1 MKSKVGP
8 ASTAPSASFEVGS
21 TSEPIARPA
30 QDIRAEFTVSAPPPE
45 LRPRPDANRPR
56 SLKER
61 IAGKMSERQTVFNFG
76 IPGTGRT
83 IDRPL
88 RSGVPVNGQPS
99 AETHSADLDPLVLEA
114 RQLKKLAEST
124 LASLKAAPTAV
135 WDRPAPPA
143 KRSVGSQLRSWL
155 KPASLRTI
163 VGKKPAKPEAASQ
176 QHNPAS
182 VAAMAATL
190 IERLDHERQGVDAA
204 LTALAQARAE
214 FEAIRH
220 ATRPTS
226 LAAALA
232 NPAQLRNNRQRL
244 EQAQVR
250 LQSAETHASLSLQR
264 LRDSVQGKEVMRVC
278 ALSERQDQTKQQA
291 DLSRQLLGDL
301 QAGLCAVDARIMDRQ
316 AATTQN
322 LEAKVEQTRTL
333 MSQERDRSIAE
344 RAVVQAETRLQ
355 TLRNQL
361 QVCNDPAQIA
371 DLEAAI
377 AQTQDMHARNLQT
390 HLQLAQ
396 LLVHVEAECAGLN
409 DEIGTLHRQRA
420 ADAGERVGINAAE
433 RQLHRTR
440 QQLIAEQ
447 SAAEERC
454 DQVAVKQLCEHH
466 LANQIAATQDVAL
479 RDAAE
484 MQAPLQR
491 IATRLSGPDTP
502 TPLPSF
508 AVIDI
513 VTSALTELTGND
525 AARAKSVL
533 DALYQHSAG
542 HWPRIAENLSKS
554 ARTRP
559 TGSNN
564 THRDIVALCRK
575 LAKIPRGVE
584 IMQLLSNQ
592 GDTPAPADNAQ
603 ALRVFWNADDA
614 QLSESD
620 LNVKAWLQTAKQVAL
635 ATVVGR
641 QQTFD
646 DVHHAAFNAVR
657 NGYFSNAPGSPY
669 DQHDRRLRKATT
681 HWVMRAAASSASKD
695 KAETAIKK
703 APLPRRMIPTLEKTP
718 FGKSTLNRSYA
729 VSESMGL
736 HSPRLQ
742 VDQAIARRMCRLE
755 DTLKVCQTVPEM
767 QYQIMAVQ
775 AMLKHLRSME
785 EKGAHLSQVIVHKR
799 DSKAIRR
806 LLKSTVQQRQM
817 EQKWEKSIDASG
829 RRGFNMLQHSRSVE
843 LLPLHAQMAS
853 GMLSVYELLQLAEQH
868 VHDIAP
874 TTLAL
879 PPPTDDLLTDD
890 LSTAVKLLKHKH
902 MRSKEDIVAFFKP
915 FILNS
920 QLRDRLR
927 LGGGGTLGMGL
938 PTLPYGPLSPVAS
951 PILFLETSHSNEAFA
966 QISMPILGMEMSF
979 GSAGTDAGEAGIGAR
994 IGAQVVPGVGLN
1006 AAVTGRIAAQGTT
1019 TSSTTMRFFRV
1030 RNKDDE
1036 MRSNMLNALDSMV
1049 RWDVLDPKQGRQY
1062 AGPLESIFAR
1072 NPEVSI
1078 SQSDSTTCTRTL
1090 TARLEVDTPMLRLN
1104 AGSDAASQ
1112 ILGLEPSA
1120 YAEAGRIRER
1130 RTETGG
1136 FISIVGNR
1144 SDAGKQNAGLTS
1156 NLNAVPISNT
1166 PLPSQDGR
1174 YGVQSQSLG
1183 VQFGMSRDL
1192 AWALE
1197 KNEISPFLIGDRQD
1211 ADLDRHYSKSADML
1225 AEIASNRDAWLL
1237 RCIETL
1243 EPDATGSRNTTDNRL
1258 RAAKLLDAFEARV
1271 ASLEKESHYCQ
1282 YNVNY
1287 SMKRRAGA
1295 EIDGYRGIKALA
1307 LQRGDTKSAEDAQH
1321 AIDDIL
1327 LMQETWR
1334 PLMLIVRERGRDSTM
1349 KGWRSLLRWQK
1360 LSNVDSQRT
1369 VVQFPPV

>member
-8 ASTAPSASFEVGS
+8 GSTAPSASFEVGS
-21 TSEPIARPA
+21 TSEPIAQPD
-30 QDIRAEFTVSAPPPE
+30 QDIRPGFNASAPLLE

-56 SLKER
+56 SLKGR
-61 IAGKMSERQTVFNFG
+61 IASKLSERQRVFNFG

-83 IDRPL
+83 INRPL
-88 RSGVPVNGQPS
+88 RSGVPVNDQPS
-99 AETHSADLDPLVLEA
+99 ADTHSADLDPLALEA
-114 RQLKKLAEST
+114 RQLKKLAKST
-124 LASLKAAPTAV
+124 LASLKAAPIAV
-135 WDRPAPPA
+135 WDRPASPA

-155 KPASLRTI
+155 RPASLRTI
-163 VGKKPAKPEAASQ
+163 VGKKPAKPDAASQ

-182 VAAMAATL
+182 VVAMAAAL
-190 IERLDHERQGVDAA
+190 IERLDHERQGLDAA
-204 LTALAQARAE
+204 LTALAQVRAE
-214 FEAIRH
+214 CETIRH
-220 ATRPTS
+220 ALRPTS
-226 LAAALA
+226 LATALA
-232 NPAQLRNNRQRL
+232 NPAQLRNNHQRL

-250 LQSAETHASLSLQR
+250 LQSAETHARLSLQR
-264 LRDSVQGKEVMRVC
+264 LRDSVHDKEVMRVC
-278 ALSERQDQTKQQA
+278 ALSEQQDQTRQQA
-291 DLSRQLLGDL
+291 EISRQLLSDL
-301 QAGLCAVDARIMDRQ
+301 QAGLCSVDARIMDRQ

-322 LEAKVEQTRTL
+322 LEAKVAQTRAL

-344 RAVVQAETRLQ
+344 RAVVQTETRLHS
-355 TLRNQL
+355 LRNQL
-361 QVCNDPAQIA
+361 QASNDPAQIA
-371 DLEAAI
+371 VLEAAI
-377 AQTQDMHARNLQT
+377 AQTQDMLAGTLQT
-390 HLQLAQ
+390 HMQLEQ
-396 LLVHVEAECAGLN
+396 LLAHVEAECAGLN

-433 RQLHRTR
+433 RELHRTR

-447 SAAEERC
+447 STAEELC
-454 DQVAVKQLCEHH
+454 DQVAVKQVREHH
-466 LANQIAATQDVAL
+466 LTNQIAATQDIAL

-484 MQAPLQR
+484 MHAPLQR
-491 IATRLSGPDTP
+491 IATGLSGPDTP
-502 TPLPSF
+502 TPLPAF
-508 AVIDI
+508 AVIEI
-513 VTSALTELTGND
+513 VTSALTELIGND
-525 AARAKSVL
+525 AARAKNVL
-533 DALYQHSAG
+533 DAMYQHSAW
-542 HWPRIAENLSKS
+542 HWPRIAENMSKS
-554 ARTRP
+554 SRTRP

-592 GDTPAPADNAQ
+592 GGMPAPADNAQ

-635 ATVVGR
+635 ATVAGR

-669 DQHDRRLRKATT
+669 DQHDRRLRKATNQ
-681 HWVMRAAASSASKD
+681 WVMRAAASSASQD
-695 KAETAIKK
+695 NAETAIKK
-703 APLPRRMIPTLEKTP
+703 APLPRRIIPTLEKTP

-742 VDQAIARRMCRLE
+742 VDQAIARRMRRLE
-755 DTLKVCQTVPEM
+755 DTLQACQAVPEM

-785 EKGAHLSQVIVHKR
+785 EKGAHLSQVIVCKR
-799 DSKAIRR
+799 DSRAIRR

-817 EQKWEKSIDASG
+817 EQKWDKPIDASG
-829 RRGFNMLQHSRSVE
+829 RREFNILQHSQSTE
-843 LLPLHAQMAS
+843 LLPLHAQVAS
-853 GMLSVYELLQLAEQH
+853 GKLSVYELIELAQQH

-879 PPPTDDLLTDD
+879 PLPTDDLLADD
-890 LSTAVKLLKHKH
+890 LSAAAKLLKHQH
-902 MRSKEDIVAFFKP
+902 MRSREDIVAFFKP
-915 FILNS
+915 LILNS

-927 LGGGGTLGMGL
+927 LGAGGTLGMGL
-938 PTLPYGPLSPVAS
+938 PTLPYGPLSLVAS
-951 PILFLETSHSNEAFA
+951 PILFLEKSHGSEAFA

-979 GSAGTDAGEAGIGAR
+979 GSARTNAGEVGIGAR
-994 IGAQVVPGVGLN
+994 IGAQVAPGIGFN
-1006 AAVTGRIAAQGTT
+1006 AAVTGRAIAEGTT

-1049 RWDVLDPKQGRQY
+1049 RWDVLEPKRGRQY
-1062 AGPLESIFAR
+1062 AGPLECIFAR
-1072 NPEVSI
+1072 NPDVSI
-1078 SQSDSTTCTRTL
+1078 SQGDNRTCTRTL
-1090 TARLEVDTPMLRLN
+1090 TAGLEVNAPMLRFKD
-1104 AGSDAASQ
+1104 GSDGPSQ
-1112 ILGLEPSA
+1112 MLGLGPSA
-1120 YAEAGRIRER
+1120 YVEVGRIREG

-1136 FISIVGNR
+1136 VISIVGNR
-1144 SDAGKQNAGLTS
+1144 SDAGKQNAGLTA
-1156 NLNAVPISNT
+1156 NLNPIPVSYI
-1166 PLPSQDGR
+1166 PPQSQDSR
-1174 YGVQSQSLG
+1174 YGVQSESLG
-1183 VQFGMSRDL
+1183 LQLRMSRDL

-1211 ADLDRHYSKSADML
+1211 ADLDRHYSSSTDML
-1225 AEIASNRDAWLL
+1225 AEIAGNRAAWLL

-1243 EPDATGSRNTTDNRL
+1243 EPDATGRRNTTDNRL

-1287 SMKRRAGA
+1287 SMRRRAGA

-1307 LQRGDTKSAEDAQH
+1307 LQRGDKKSAEDAQH
-1321 AIDDIL
+1321 AIDEIL
-1327 LMQETWR
+1327 LMPETWR
-1334 PLMLIVRERGRDSTM
+1334 PLMLIVRERGRDSTT
-1349 KGWRSLLRWQK
+1349 KGWRGLLRLQRF
-1360 LSNVDSQRT
+1360 SNVDSQRT